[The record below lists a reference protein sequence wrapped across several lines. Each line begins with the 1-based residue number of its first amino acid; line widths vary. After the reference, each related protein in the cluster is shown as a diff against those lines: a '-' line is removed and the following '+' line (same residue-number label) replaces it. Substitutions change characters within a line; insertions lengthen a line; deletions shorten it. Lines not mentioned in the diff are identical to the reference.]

1 MRLALVATHHAEYAA
16 NLAWALARDHE
27 VLLVLSRRNAGRQLL
42 LETMR
47 ALSERLTLRTVPHHY
62 APLQPLIATL
72 LRRHVE
78 RFRPD
83 LVHLQEHP
91 SRSPGMLAAA
101 LGGALPQVVTVHD
114 PQAHSGADSRAAK
127 PFERWNAQLRSSAD
141 RLIVHADRL
150 VESMAYTQGDG
161 AARVR
166 VAQHGVLA
174 FGRIAGDV
182 TPTSPGDGL
191 VFFGRMNRYKGLD
204 TLLDA
209 NDRWLAHGFA
219 PRLTIAGEGPELP
232 KWRARI
238 AAAPNIAL
246 HDRRLSQDE
255 LAALVHS
262 AAAALLPYHDA
273 TGSGVAASA
282 FGAGKPLLASD
293 VGGLGE
299 VVVDGANGLLV
310 PPGDGAALA
319 VAGHRLL
326 TEPGLLPRLA
336 EGARATATG
345 ALGWDAIAAHTAGIY
360 REAIAAGR

>member
-16 NLAWALARDHE
+16 NLAAALAREHE
-27 VLLVLSRRNAGRQLL
+27 VLLILSRRNAGRQLL
-42 LETMR
+42 PETMR
-47 ALSERLTLRTVPHHY
+47 ALPERLTLRLVPHHY
-62 APLQPLIATL
+62 APLQPLIARL
-72 LRRHVE
+72 LRRHVAA
-78 RFRPD
+78 FGPD
-83 LVHLQEHP
+83 VVHLQEHP
-91 SRSPGMLAAA
+91 SRSPGMLAATLA
-101 LGGALPQVVTVHD
+101 GRLPLVVTVHD
-114 PQAHSGADSRAAK
+114 PQAHSGADLQAAK
-127 PFERWNAQLRSSAD
+127 PFERWNARLRAAAG

-150 VESMAYTQGDG
+150 VEPMAATQADG
-161 AARVR
+161 ASRVR

-174 FGRIAGDV
+174 FGRIAGDAPPV
-182 TPTSPGDGL
+182 APGEGL

-209 NDRWLAHGFA
+209 NDRWLASGFA
-219 PRLTIAGEGPELP
+219 PRLTIAGEGPELA

-255 LAALVHS
+255 LAALVHG

-310 PPGDGAALA
+310 PPGDPVALA
-319 VAGHRLL
+319 AAGHRLL

-336 EGARATATG
+336 EGARATAAG
-345 ALGWDAIAAHTAGIY
+345 ALGWRAIAARTADVY
-360 REAIAAGR
+360 REAIAAPR